1 MRARVQG
8 QGLGGCKVMA
18 MTALCRQPVVLV
30 LVVLVVLVFLDDLVS
45 PRLPG
50 VDGCA
55 QDAMPVHPAQTRDWL
70 WTCTPRAHRRAE
82 RPPKSK
88 APPNS
93 RVPRRGVHAGSSDV
107 VVRSSRRAVGTGA
120 HGLISSPRSLLRVRG
135 C

>member
-18 MTALCRQPVVLV
+18 MTALCRQLVVLV
-30 LVVLVVLVFLDDLVS
+30 LVVLVVLVFLDDLVP

-82 RPPKSK
+82 RPPQKQGPAQLACAASCC
-88 APPNS
+88 
-93 RVPRRGVHAGSSDV
+93 PRRFERRC
-107 VVRSSRRAVGTGA
+107 RSKFAPRCRHWRAQT
-120 HGLISSPRSLLRVRG
+120 HIFPRSLLRVRG

>member
-18 MTALCRQPVVLV
+18 MTALCRQLVVLV
-30 LVVLVVLVFLDDLVS
+30 LVVLVVLVFLDDLVP

-50 VDGCA
+50 VDG
-55 QDAMPVHPAQTRDWL
+55 VHRTQCPSTPPKPGIGCGPA
-70 WTCTPRAHRRAE
+70 RRE
-82 RPPKSK
+82 RTAGLSGPPKSK

-93 RVPRRGVHAGSSDV
+93 RVPRRAVHAGSSDV